1 VGTLTN
7 PPKRRNQAS
16 EAVRSTTPTNTTTP
30 NRILEAALSSFS
42 ARGYEATSL
51 DALAASLGIT
61 KQTILHHF
69 KSKDQLLSAVID
81 RTARDFADVIEQS
94 LDPRKVGW
102 PALEAVLRAVFLLAA
117 RRPELLGLVREV
129 GRLGPEQNAELADR
143 LSPLIERATSF
154 FRTELGSNA
163 SKRADPHAAVL
174 AAYAAVLGAVTE
186 AEVLRQLG
194 QQPSAR
200 LLLRRRRELLRYM
213 ADLLEIERT

>member
-1 VGTLTN
+1 VTTLTN
-7 PPKRRNQAS
+7 RPKRPPTRRNVAFDG
-16 EAVRSTTPTNTTTP
+16 AVATTP
-30 NRILEAALSSFS
+30 NRILDAALTSFS
-42 ARGYEATSL
+42 GRGYEATSL
-51 DALAASLGIT
+51 DALAATLGIT

-69 KSKDQLLSAVID
+69 KSKDQLLTAAID
-81 RTARDFADVIEQS
+81 RTAHDFAAVIDQS
-94 LDPRKVGW
+94 LDPRKAGW
-102 PALEAVLRAVFLLAA
+102 PALESVVRAVFLLAA

-129 GRLGPEQNAELADR
+129 GRLGPAQNAELAER

-154 FRTELGSNA
+154 LRAELGANA
-163 SKRADPHAAVL
+163 SKRVDPHAAVL

-200 LLLRRRRELLRYM
+200 LLLRRRRELLKYI